1 MSSSP
6 SPAHRPVARRTVAA
20 CVVIG
25 LTGLVACTSPPP
37 GAAAAL
43 LDTTSELRSLQSPWL
58 AYSQLLSL
66 SGQLPIPATGV
77 LYHYPRAANG
87 DPTAAVGLGW
97 DDSFTLV
104 GTSESEVSS
113 EDVEVVRILLDEYVA
128 LTGDALALAG
138 ELAVLTEGNDPAT
151 PRRASRLAE
160 LDTSLAAIGRE
171 LRELRDAI
179 RIAQKPGI
187 VITTWDSAT
196 GAGVAIGHDARGG
209 GLASREQRHGWAVL
223 GGLRIAAQFFGND
236 IYHAYAELTP
246 MERRAL
252 QESSITTYLLQA
264 RHVAYSAGLSG
275 SLVAALEL
283 GGPSADETGAAEL
296 RIRAYLD
303 ELSRLTHS
311 GAVGPMR
318 WRRHA
323 VDFAEFGDFAGGF
336 PLDGWTTVVAQ
347 LTSMRTVLAGFDAE
361 HLPPRSRND
370 ADDQRRRRASS
381 SRSSSKVGS

>member
-1 MSSSP
+1 MSSIP
-6 SPAHRPVARRTVAA
+6 SRAPRGAARRGVAA
-20 CVVIG
+20 IVMSC
-25 LTGLVACTSPPP
+25 LTSLGACTSRPP

-58 AYSQLLSL
+58 TYSQLLSL

-113 EDVEVVRILLDEYVA
+113 EDVEVVRLLLDEYVA

-138 ELAVLTEGNDPAT
+138 ELAVLEEANGPSTA
-151 PRRASRLAE
+151 RRESRLAA
-160 LDTSLAAIGRE
+160 LDASLATIGRE
-171 LRELRDAI
+171 LRELRGAI

-196 GAGVAIGHDARGG
+196 GSGIAVGHDARGG
-209 GLASREQRHGWAVL
+209 VLAAREQRHGWAVL

-236 IYHAYAELTP
+236 LYHAYAELTP

-252 QESSITTYLLQA
+252 QESSISTYLLQA

-275 SLVAALEL
+275 NLVAALDL
-283 GGPSADETGAAEL
+283 NGSSAGRARAAEL

-318 WRRHA
+318 WQRHL
-323 VDFAEFGDFAGGF
+323 VDFAEFGDFADGL
-336 PLDGWTTVVAQ
+336 PIDGWTTVVAQ
-347 LTSMRTVLAGFDAE
+347 LTSMRTVLTGFDAE
-361 HLPPRSRND
+361 HLPPRSRNP
-370 ADDQRRRRASS
+370 AADQRRRRASS

>member
-1 MSSSP
+1 MSSIP
-6 SPAHRPVARRTVAA
+6 SRAQRGVARRRVAA
-20 CVVIG
+20 IVMTC
-25 LTGLVACTSPPP
+25 LTSLGACTSQPP

-58 AYSQLLSL
+58 TYSQLLSL

-104 GTSESEVSS
+104 GTSESEPSS
-113 EDVEVVRILLDEYVA
+113 DDVEVVRILLDEYVA
-128 LTGDALALAG
+128 RTGDALALAG
-138 ELAVLTEGNDPAT
+138 ELAVLEETNGPTT
-151 PRRASRLAE
+151 PRRESRMAE
-160 LDTSLAAIGRE
+160 LDAGLAAIGRE

-196 GAGVAIGHDARGG
+196 GAGVAIGHDARDGA
-209 GLASREQRHGWAVL
+209 LASREQRHGWAVL

-252 QESSITTYLLQA
+252 QESSIATYLLQA
-264 RHVAYSAGLSG
+264 RHVAYSAGLSAAHVA
-275 SLVAALEL
+275 SLGL
-283 GGPSADETGAAEL
+283 GDPSAGKAGAAQL
-296 RIRAYLD
+296 RIRAHLD
-303 ELSRLTHS
+303 ELTRLTHS
-311 GAVGPMR
+311 GAIGPLR
-318 WRRHA
+318 WQRHV

-336 PLDGWTTVVAQ
+336 PIDGWITVVAQ
-347 LTSMRTVLAGFDAE
+347 LTSMRTVLTGFDGE
-361 HLPPRSRND
+361 HLPPRSRNPP
-370 ADDQRRRRASS
+370 ADQRRRRASS